1 VVSSNLKVQSLKF
14 IGQRSKIKFLTFKY
28 KSIKLFKNLGE
39 WSNGY
44 YSPSLPLSWLVKSRD
59 SNKHRHKTQRIDMK
73 PGIVIGLGVLG
84 IVIMIGTMM
93 AGMPRYTVWQQ
104 EMSGKAE
111 FAKAEQNRK
120 IKIEEAKALDESAQF
135 QAKAEI
141 TRAKG
146 VAEANKIIGD
156 SLKGNESYLRYL
168 WVNQLSD
175 NSQNVIY
182 IPTEAGMPILEAGKR

>member
-1 VVSSNLKVQSLKF
+1 MNMGTG
-14 IGQRSKIKFLTFKY
+14 IG
-28 KSIKLFKNLGE
+28 
-39 WSNGY
+39 
-44 YSPSLPLSWLVKSRD
+44 V
-59 SNKHRHKTQRIDMK
+59 
-73 PGIVIGLGVLG
+73 GVLALA
-84 IVIMIGTMM
+84 ILIGGMM

>member
-1 VVSSNLKVQSLKF
+1 MGTG
-14 IGQRSKIKFLTFKY
+14 IGI
-28 KSIKLFKNLGE
+28 
-39 WSNGY
+39 
-44 YSPSLPLSWLVKSRD
+44 
-59 SNKHRHKTQRIDMK
+59 
-73 PGIVIGLGVLG
+73 GVLAVA
-84 IVIMIGTMM
+84 ILIGGMM

>member
-1 VVSSNLKVQSLKF
+1 MNMGTG
-14 IGQRSKIKFLTFKY
+14 IG
-28 KSIKLFKNLGE
+28 
-39 WSNGY
+39 
-44 YSPSLPLSWLVKSRD
+44 V
-59 SNKHRHKTQRIDMK
+59 
-73 PGIVIGLGVLG
+73 GVLAVA
-84 IVIMIGTMM
+84 ILIGGMM